1 MNILISFQFLVLLYC
16 LVRSLDIAISSA
28 IAHDVGRAILY
39 GLLALLLVL
48 GTLHA
53 LGLAI

>member
-1 MNILISFQFLVLLYC
+1 MSVIISFQFLVLLYC

-39 GLLALLLVL
+39 VLLALLLIL
-48 GTLHA
+48 GALHA

>member
-1 MNILISFQFLVLLYC
+1 MILLSFDFLVLLFC

-39 GLLALLLVL
+39 GILAVLLLL
-48 GTLHA
+48 GELHV
-53 LGLAI
+53 LGLAL